1 MSKGRLIDTD
11 GAVSTLFHYDEMEDR
26 TFIETVQDV
35 ESILDHNKAL
45 QNWDDGYSPT
55 RELRRVASIPVV
67 VIEQW
72 LREGIDVFNPDHRE
86 AVRRKL
92 NSNEWRHL
100 RTAPGRL

>member
-1 MSKGRLIDTD
+1 MSKGRLIDSD
-11 GAVSTLFHYDEMEDR
+11 GTVSTFFHYDDMEDR

-35 ESILDHNKAL
+35 EPILDYNKAL
-45 QNWDDGYSPT
+45 QTWDDGYSPT

-72 LREGIDVFNPDHRE
+72 LREGIDVFNPDHKE